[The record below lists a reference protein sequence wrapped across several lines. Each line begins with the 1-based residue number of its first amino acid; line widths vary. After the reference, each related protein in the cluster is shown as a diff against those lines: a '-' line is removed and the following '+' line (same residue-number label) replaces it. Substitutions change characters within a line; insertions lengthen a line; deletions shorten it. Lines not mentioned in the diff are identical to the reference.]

1 MRRVLLLVLL
11 VFAAPAWAQPAQQQ
25 PPEPQQPQPDD
36 QRPRDST
43 GRVIGDPIT
52 GLPIPA
58 PMQALGNIIRNPTV
72 PPPAPP
78 RTPVSGAPL
87 PTAIPPNTIGTH
99 NDGR

>member
-1 MRRVLLLVLL
+1 MRLLLCLSLL
-11 VFAAPAWAQPAQQQ
+11 VFAAPALAQA
-25 PPEPQQPQPDD
+25 PQQPQDPSPDN
-36 QRPRDST
+36 RPRDST

-52 GLPIPA
+52 GSPIPA
-58 PMQALGNIIRNPTV
+58 PLQALGNIIRNPTV

-99 NDGR
+99 DDGR